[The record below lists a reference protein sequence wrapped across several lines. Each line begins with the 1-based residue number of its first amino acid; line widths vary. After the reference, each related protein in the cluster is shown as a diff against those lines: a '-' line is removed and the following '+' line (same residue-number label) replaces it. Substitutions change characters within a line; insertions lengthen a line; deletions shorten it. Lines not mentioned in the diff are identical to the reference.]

1 MAHLVAGFGSSHSP
15 MLAAQA
21 QDWVDGAF
29 LARDRARQFVDF
41 DGNPCRYDDLL
52 TRAPPDA
59 AARIDPDTLRQRH
72 AAAEAAIA
80 RLRYSIAAARL
91 DALIVVGDDQEELF
105 DHANMPAIGVYY
117 GETIP
122 NAKARAMDHPLDRAR
137 MRFQE
142 DGADADYP
150 CDAGL
155 ARHLIAALQNDGFDL
170 SAMNRTPPGKF
181 ERKL

>member
-80 RLRYSIAAARL
+80 RLRYSIAAAR
-91 DALIVVGDDQEELF
+91 
-105 DHANMPAIGVYY
+105 
-117 GETIP
+117 
-122 NAKARAMDHPLDRAR
+122 
-137 MRFQE
+137 
-142 DGADADYP
+142 
-150 CDAGL
+150 
-155 ARHLIAALQNDGFDL
+155 
-170 SAMNRTPPGKF
+170 
-181 ERKL
+181 